1 MSLSHLLIPL
11 VVHLFQGD
19 TGETGEPGP
28 QGEVGPPVSYLSLFH
43 FIFIKKNTTKSLS
56 IMSMML
62 KRDCIYLPQAIF
74 LMLYTSNS
82 EF

>member
-11 VVHLFQGD
+11 VAHLFQGD

-43 FIFIKKNTTKSLS
+43 FIFIKKKTQQ
-56 IMSMML
+56 
-62 KRDCIYLPQAIF
+62 RVYL
-74 LMLYTSNS
+74 
-82 EF
+82 